1 MKPTFALALPLALA
15 FAPTLDVSAAELVPL
30 EWSADNSFARELP
43 VPAGKFVEAC
53 GKLPASAKVEWRFEA
68 GGPLDFNVHFH
79 EGSKVHFPV
88 RQNQVA
94 RSSGTLDAK
103 VAQDYCWMWTN
114 TGTAEASLRFHL
126 ARR

>member
-1 MKPTFALALPLALA
+1 MNTPFARFLPITLAALA
-15 FAPTLDVSAAELVPL
+15 FDAAAADVLPL
-30 EWSADNSFARELP
+30 EWSADNSYAREVS

-53 GKLPASAKVEWRFEA
+53 GKLPARAKVAWRFEA

-79 EGSKVHFPV
+79 EGKKVLYPA

-94 RSSGTLDAK
+94 RLSGTLNAQ
-103 VAQDYCWMWTN
+103 VEQDYCWMWTN
-114 TGTAEASLRFHL
+114 KGTAETTLRFHL